1 MKPADFI
8 VRIPEPCHEDWN
20 QMQPDAKGKFC
31 SSCSKSVF
39 DFSNKTDAEIKTILI
54 EHKDQKVCGHF
65 KKTQIDR
72 PLNITLD
79 LNNLP
84 KNISLTKTF
93 AIALFLVFG
102 SLLFSCKDEHG
113 KDVQVNK
120 DLPQMIL
127 GSMAPPPPLDSTS
140 CDMLT
145 GEIPI
150 DNTEVYVTE
159 GTVDGGISFGEEYGI
174 VPPEPIDPPKII
186 EHVAGGLSYIIFEPD
201 AVKDTLQA
209 DFTLNESQLS
219 ITDQLKISPDKMFIV
234 YPNPSNG
241 EFTIAYD
248 LLKRSDVT
256 ISIYNISGSLVR
268 SVTDVKEQYEGRYRL
283 PVNLN
288 ELPNG
293 IYIVTLIN
301 GDKKSTER
309 LVIAR

>member
-102 SLLFSCKDEHG
+102 SLLFSCTDEKG
-113 KDVQVNK
+113 KEVPVTIVPELVFGDMEMTP
-120 DLPQMIL
+120 LPPDSSSCSVI
-127 GSMAPPPPLDSTS
+127 DSTV
-140 CDMLT
+140 T
-145 GEIPI
+145 
-150 DNTEVYVTE
+150 VYSE
-159 GTVDGGISFGEEYGI
+159 GTVDGGIEYYTVGALEAPI
-174 VPPEPIDPPKII
+174 PTLPEPPIVGTMAYDVLDYPDTIRDYAHIDSSLVNEVKRIA
-186 EHVAGGLSYIIFEPD
+186 ESSTPD
-201 AVKDTLQA
+201 LDKV
-209 DFTLNESQLS
+209 FS
-219 ITDQLKISPDKMFIV
+219 I

-248 LLKRSDVT
+248 LLKRSDVS
-256 ISIYNISGSLVR
+256 ISIYNINGSLVR
-268 SVTDVKEQYEGRYRL
+268 SVTDTKEQYEGRYRL